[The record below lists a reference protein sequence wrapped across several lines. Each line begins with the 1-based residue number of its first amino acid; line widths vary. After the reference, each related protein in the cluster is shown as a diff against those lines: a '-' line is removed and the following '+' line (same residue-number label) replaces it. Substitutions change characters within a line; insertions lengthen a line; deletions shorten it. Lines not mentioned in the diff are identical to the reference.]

1 MTRVR
6 VTHVTVSKMKAQQEM
21 LETLHSQV
29 AQELL
34 QRIISGEASSADMSN
49 AIKFLK
55 DNGIEGLPIQDSP
68 LGHLVNVLPFPKKE
82 ELKKVFSGSLN

>member
-1 MTRVR
+1 
-6 VTHVTVSKMKAQQEM
+6 MKAPQDT
-21 LETLHSQV
+21 LENLHSQV

-55 DNGIEGLPIQDSP
+55 DNGIEGLPVQDSP
-68 LGHLVNVLPFPKKE
+68 LGELINILPFPKKE
-82 ELKKVFSGSLN
+82 NLKKLSVKGFN

>member
-1 MTRVR
+1 M
-6 VTHVTVSKMKAQQEM
+6 SKAPQGT

-34 QRIISGEASSADMSN
+34 HRITSGEASSADMSN

-55 DNGIEGLPIQDSP
+55 DNGIEGLAVQDSP
-68 LGHLVNVLPFPKKE
+68 LGDLVNVLPFPKKD
-82 ELKKVFSGSLN
+82 ELRKASSETMN

>member
-1 MTRVR
+1 M
-6 VTHVTVSKMKAQQEM
+6 SKANQET
-21 LETLHSQV
+21 LENLHSQV

-55 DNGIEGLPIQDSP
+55 DNGIEGLPVQDSP
-68 LGHLVNVLPFPKKE
+68 LGELINILPFPKKE
-82 ELKKVFSGSLN
+82 NLKKLSVKGFN

>member
-1 MTRVR
+1 
-6 VTHVTVSKMKAQQEM
+6 MKAPQDT
-21 LETLHSQV
+21 LENLHSQV

-55 DNGIEGLPIQDSP
+55 DNGIEGLAVQDSP
-68 LGHLVNVLPFPKKE
+68 LGHLVNVLPFPNKE
-82 ELKKVFSGSLN
+82 KLKKVSSSPLN

>member
-1 MTRVR
+1 M
-6 VTHVTVSKMKAQQEM
+6 SKAPQAT

-34 QRIISGEASSADMSN
+34 HRITSGEASSADMSN

-55 DNGIEGLPIQDSP
+55 DNGIEATPKVIPSG
-68 LGHLVNVLPFPKKE
+68 NV
-82 ELKKVFSGSLN
+82 